1 MKRVYGITIITAVTV
16 ILAVVGVYKLF
27 WQEDDNRTVK
37 AGFVYVGDASTAY
50 TSNFMD
56 AQEAVDKA
64 FGDKVQTVAKYNV
77 AEGAERQS
85 LEELVEEGCDI
96 IFATSY
102 GYETITKE
110 LAEQYPDVQF
120 CMATGD
126 NANTEPVLDNYHT
139 FMGAIYEGRYVSGVV
154 AGMKLQE
161 LIENG
166 TITKEQA
173 RIGYVGA
180 YPYAEVISGYTA
192 FLLGA
197 RSVVPETTMEVRY
210 TNTWSNY
217 LKEKK
222 CAQTLIEDGCVIISQ
237 HSDTAGPAVACEQT
251 DAEIP
256 VYLVGYNQSMA
267 ELAPTTYLT
276 GAKINWTPYMRQAV
290 QAVLDQKRIEDV
302 VVGNVNG
309 QDIGSGFDEN
319 WVQMLELNEVVAAPG
334 TKEKI
339 NATIEQLKKKQ
350 IQVFQGDYTGV
361 NPQDASDTYD
371 LTKGYQENAKSSAP
385 TFYYILED
393 VIEIKE

>member
-1 MKRVYGITIITAVTV
+1 MKRVYGITILTAVTV
-16 ILAVVGVYKLF
+16 ILAVVGFCKLF
-27 WQEDDNRTVK
+27 WQEDENRTIK

-56 AQEAVDKA
+56 AQEAVDNA
-64 FGDKVQTVAKYNV
+64 FGDRVQTVAKYNV

-102 GYETITKE
+102 GYENVTKE
-110 LAEQYPDVQF
+110 FAQKYPEVQF

-166 TITKEQA
+166 TITEEQA

-197 RSVVPETTMEVRY
+197 RSIVPEATMEVCY

-217 LKEKK
+217 RVEKK
-222 CAQTLIEDGCVIISQ
+222 CAQDLIKDGCVIISQ
-237 HSDTAGPAVACEQT
+237 HSDTVGPAVACEQT
-251 DAEIP
+251 DAAIP

-276 GAKINWTPYMRQAV
+276 GAKINWAPYMKQAV

-302 VVGNVNG
+302 IVGNVNG
-309 QDIGSGFDEN
+309 QDIGAGFDED
-319 WVQMLELNEVVAAPG
+319 WVQMLELNEVVAATG
-334 TKEKI
+334 TKEKMT
-339 NATIEQLKKKQ
+339 ATIEQLKEKQ
-350 IQVFQGDYTGV
+350 LKVFQGDYIGV

-371 LTKGYQENAKSSAP
+371 LNKEYRENATSSAP

-393 VIEIKE
+393 IIDIKE

>member
-1 MKRVYGITIITAVTV
+1 MKRIYGITIITACTM
-16 ILAVVGVYKLF
+16 IFAVVGLYNMF
-27 WQEDDNRTVK
+27 WKKDADRTIK

-56 AQEAVDKA
+56 AQEAVDNA
-64 FGDKVQTVAKYNV
+64 FGDQVHTIAKYNV

-85 LEELVEEGCDI
+85 IEELVAEGCDI

-102 GYETITKE
+102 GYESVTKE
-110 LAEQYPDVQF
+110 LAEKYPDVQF

-126 NANTEPVLDNYHT
+126 NANADPVLDNYHT

-173 RIGYVGA
+173 RLGYVGA

-197 RSVVPETTMEVRY
+197 RSVVPEATMEVRY

-222 CAQTLIEDGCVIISQ
+222 CAQALIEDGCVIISQ
-237 HSDTAGPAVACEQT
+237 HSDTSGPAVACEQT
-251 DAEIP
+251 DADIP
-256 VYLVGYNQSMA
+256 VYLVGYNQSMS

-276 GAKINWTPYMRQAV
+276 GAKINWAPYMQQAV
-290 QAVLDQKRIEDV
+290 QAVLDQKKIEDV

-309 QDIGSGFDEN
+309 QDIGAGFDEN
-319 WVQMLELNEVVAAPG
+319 WVQMLELNEVVAAEG

-339 NATIEQLKKKQ
+339 TSTIEQLKSGQ
-350 IQVFQGDYTGV
+350 IKVFQGEYVGV
-361 NPQDASDTYD
+361 NPQDTSDTYD
-371 LTKGYQENAKSSAP
+371 LKDGYQENAKSSAP
-385 TFYYILED
+385 TFYYILQD
-393 VIEIKE
+393 VIDIKE